1 MRTLEAAPKTSKVQM
16 FGRILL
22 GLMLVYTGVSHLTF
36 ARQEFQAQVPPW
48 IPLKPDLVVF
58 LSGFVEIALGWSLLA
73 LYRYKAYVGLMVAL
87 FFVAVFPGNIAQYTE
102 HRAAFGLNTDTARL
116 VRLFFQPLLVA
127 WALWSTGAWRFAT
140 GSWRQSAES
149 ATAKTAR
156 LR

>member
-58 LSGFVEIALGWSLLA
+58 LALLCQG
-73 LYRYKAYVGLMVAL
+73 
-87 FFVAVFPGNIAQYTE
+87 
-102 HRAAFGLNTDTARL
+102 
-116 VRLFFQPLLVA
+116 
-127 WALWSTGAWRFAT
+127 
-140 GSWRQSAES
+140 
-149 ATAKTAR
+149 
-156 LR
+156 